1 MLDNEA
7 LNERIRLYY
16 KKGQKDLDEF
26 DNIILQLSM
35 QVMQTGDINMVQENA
50 ERFEEI
56 REQFLRRVARKE
68 FPVVK
73 YIVYLQFGA
82 LLGGDQELLDNLIRY
97 GFDILY
103 PKLRWLEKVSSL
115 EIASSLKP
123 PYAQKLLDKVACDIL
138 LTEYEELASQ
148 MQTTTIIQL
157 MGVYYQTKY

>member
-56 REQFLRRVARKE
+56 REQFLRRVSRKE

-97 GFDILY
+97 GFD
-103 PKLRWLEKVSSL
+103 
-115 EIASSLKP
+115 
-123 PYAQKLLDKVACDIL
+123 
-138 LTEYEELASQ
+138 
-148 MQTTTIIQL
+148 
-157 MGVYYQTKY
+157 

>member
-56 REQFLRRVARKE
+56 R
-68 FPVVK
+68 
-73 YIVYLQFGA
+73 
-82 LLGGDQELLDNLIRY
+82 
-97 GFDILY
+97 
-103 PKLRWLEKVSSL
+103 
-115 EIASSLKP
+115 
-123 PYAQKLLDKVACDIL
+123 
-138 LTEYEELASQ
+138 
-148 MQTTTIIQL
+148 
-157 MGVYYQTKY
+157 